1 MSMGFFAKTEA
12 QLRAEQALIDAEDRL
27 LAYDP
32 EEAEDLGY
40 HSKRD
45 ADRTKVIVAR
55 QRLTH
60 EMVKAASHRNV
71 VATLAVG
78 LILMAKGIIPL
89 DPVAWGQALQKMFMP

>member
-1 MSMGFFAKTEA
+1 MPIGFFAKTEA

-27 LAYDP
+27 LEFHP
-32 EEAEDLGY
+32 EEATDLGF

-60 EMVKAASHRNV
+60 EMVKAASQRNV
-71 VATLAVG
+71 IATLVVG
-78 LILMAKGIIPL
+78 LLLLAKGIIPL
-89 DPVAWGQALQKMFMP
+89 EPVGQAIQKLFMP